1 MLQVRLLGQFDVRLD
16 GKRVTISS
24 RTGQSLFAYLTLTA
38 GTSHR
43 REKLAG
49 IIWPNTTE
57 ENARK
62 NLRQELWRIRKA
74 LSAQASAKGNYLL
87 TDDLTLKFNRHLD
100 FWLDVTQI
108 EKSDSDLQ
116 ALITNLSLYQG
127 ELLPGFYD
135 EWVMLERERIQAMFD
150 ARMEQLIKQLVTAE
164 HWIAVQEW
172 GERWLSLVG
181 TREPAYRALML
192 ATGARGD
199 MAKAAYLYQR
209 CLAELQEQLGVEPS
223 AETLALYEG
232 LVKGSAR
239 KTHLAAQPSSTITF
253 LFTDIEGSTHL
264 LERMGAQYAAVLSE
278 HHDIIRKAIQNWNG
292 HEVDTQGDA
301 FFVTFP
307 RAMDAVQCAAE
318 TQRALASHSWNDG
331 EQVRVRMG
339 LHTGEPLIASTGYV
353 GMDVHRAARIGD
365 AGHGGQVLL
374 SQTTRDLVIQ
384 ELPKDITI
392 RDLGEYRLK
401 DMKYPTAI
409 YQLVIDGL
417 PADFPPIRTKITGT
431 EAPMPG
437 KAPFKGLEY
446 FDETDSDLFF
456 GREKLTEKLV
466 RRLKDA
472 KPLSVIIGASGSGK
486 SSLVRAGLIIA
497 IKDNNPDWTIH
508 IITPTAHPLDALAI
522 ELTRDSESVTATATL
537 ADDLSKSPHSLHY
550 FLSRLVQRH
559 GSPPHILL
567 VIDQFEE
574 LFTLCR
580 DEFEREAFID
590 NLLACFHRTITS
602 GEAKGGEDCN
612 LMLVITLRADFYAHL
627 AQYPE
632 LRDAVSQQQEYIG
645 PMTMDELHCAIEE
658 PAKRG
663 YWEFEPGLVDLI
675 LRDVGEEPGAL
686 PLLSHALLETWQRR
700 AGHVLTLKGY
710 ADAGGVHGAIAHTAD
725 SVFNSMSSSEQA
737 IMRNILLRLTEFG
750 EGTEDTRRR
759 ASFDELMSQADS
771 AGDVRKVL
779 NKLAEARLVT
789 LSEDTAEVAHEALIR
804 EWPQLREWLI
814 QDREGIILHRHI
826 TESAHEWELLER
838 DPGSLY
844 HGARLAQANEWST
857 LNPDALNAQE
867 RLFLD
872 ESNRQAKEEDIA
884 REEQRA
890 REARLKQRVQRV
902 LQVLAGVFLIAAI
915 VSGGLAFWAN
925 SQRQEAL
932 RQASIGLASQARL
945 ELEGTSPERSVLLA
959 KEALE
964 NYPYTWQA
972 EKALGEI
979 VHEFRL
985 RHVVT
990 GHTNTVTDM
999 EWSPDGTRFATTSKD
1014 GILRIWDTQTQKT
1027 LLDISAHLAFDAGL
1041 WLGGSE
1047 LAWSP
1052 DGKHIVTAGFDKT
1065 AKVWDVTSG
1074 QEIVTFTGHNDE
1086 VWGVA
1091 WSADGQW
1098 VASASK
1104 DGTARV
1110 WNAFTGDE
1118 KYSLKENTIP
1128 VRAVDWS
1135 PDGSHIATAGED
1147 GIAQIWNAD
1156 SGDEFVKLTGHTNRI
1171 WSATWSP
1178 NGEQVATASEDGTV
1192 RIWDS
1197 KTGTELFDLR
1207 LASTVWDVAWSP
1219 DGKQLAT
1226 TNALGY
1232 AQVWDISARKEV
1244 FTLQGR
1250 TPEQFNISWSPDGK
1264 LLGTTAGADFSARIW
1279 DASPATLTLSGNQ
1292 EAIGWVAWSPDG
1304 KRLLTVDNYENFTTV
1319 VWDIET
1325 GKELIT
1331 LSGHSNS
1338 VQDASWSPD
1347 GTKILSTGWDALPR
1361 VWDANTGEILLTFT
1375 GHIEDPPGKFTGART
1390 TGGSQWSPDGT
1401 RVMTGSGSGIV
1412 RIWDPETGEEYLV
1425 FRTTSDVNGTGPWSP
1440 DGKLIGTCAVPGIL
1454 QIWDGTTGAPILGGY
1469 IHNTENETHGGNIDW
1484 CMKGGWSPDGKK
1496 YLTASTAGNGA
1507 TIWDIETGEKILVF
1521 LGHSGGLGFPTWS
1534 PNGQRVA
1541 SGDLNGDIKIWDA
1554 ETGVELLSFKSP
1566 IGIFLFQL
1574 AWSPDGK
1581 YLTSANASSFTD
1593 IFRIWQTTEDMLAYT
1608 NECCVVRELTPEER
1622 QQFGLLQE

>member
-16 GKRVTISS
+16 GKRVAISS
-24 RTGQSLFAYLTLTA
+24 RAGQSLFAYLTLTA

-49 IIWPNTTE
+49 IIWPNTTD

-74 LSAQASAKGNYLL
+74 LSTQASTKGNYLL
-87 TDDLTLKFNRHLD
+87 TDDLTLKFDRHLD
-100 FWLDVTQI
+100 FWLDVAQI

-135 EWVMLERERIQAMFD
+135 EWVALERERIQALFD
-150 ARMEQLIKQLVTAE
+150 ARMEQLLKQLITAE

-181 TREPAYRALML
+181 IREPAYRALIFSN
-192 ATGARGD
+192 GARGD
-199 MAKAAYLYQR
+199 MAKVAALYQR
-209 CLAELQEQLGVEPS
+209 CTTELQEQLGVEPS
-223 AETLALYEG
+223 AETIALYEG
-232 LVKGSAR
+232 LVKGAK
-239 KTHLAAQPSSTITF
+239 KTPYFAVKPSSTITF

-264 LERMGAQYAAVLSE
+264 LERMGAKYAAVLSE
-278 HHDIIRKAIQNWNG
+278 HHGIIRKSIQNWNG

-307 RAMDAVQCAAE
+307 RALDAVQCAAE
-318 TQRALASHSWNDG
+318 TQRALTSHSWKDG
-331 EQVRVRMG
+331 EQVLVRMG

-374 SQTTRDLVIQ
+374 SQTTRELVIQ

-409 YQLVIDGL
+409 YQLVIEGL

-446 FDETDSDLFF
+446 FDVCDSNLFF
-456 GREKLTEKLV
+456 GREPLTGKMAQ
-466 RRLKDA
+466 RLKDE
-472 KPLSVIIGASGSGK
+472 KSLSVIIGASGSGK
-486 SSLVRAGLIIA
+486 SSLVRAGLIPT
-497 IKDNNPDWTIH
+497 IKNQNPNWIIH
-508 IITPTAHPLDALAI
+508 ILTPTAHPLEALTI
-522 ELTRDSESVTATATL
+522 ELTRESESVTATATL
-537 ADDLSKSPHSLHY
+537 ADDLAKNPHSLHY
-550 FLSRLVQRH
+550 FLSRRVQHR
-559 GSPPHILL
+559 GSSPHILL

-574 LFTLCR
+574 LFTLCH
-580 DEFEREAFID
+580 DEFEREAFVD
-590 NLLACFHRTITS
+590 NLLACFNRTITS
-602 GEAKGGEDCN
+602 GERKGGEDCN

-632 LRDAVSQQQEYIG
+632 LRDAVAREQEYIG
-645 PMTMDELHCAIEE
+645 PMSMDELHRAIEE
-658 PAKRG
+658 PARTG
-663 YWEFEPGLVDLI
+663 YWEFEAGLVDLI
-675 LRDVGEEPGAL
+675 LRDIGEEPGAL

-700 AGHVLTLKGY
+700 AGHMMTLKGY

-759 ASFDELMSQADS
+759 ASFDELMSQAGS
-771 AGDVRKVL
+771 ADDVRKVL
-779 NKLAEARLVT
+779 NKLAEARLIT

-804 EWPQLREWLI
+804 EWPQLREWLT

-826 TESAHEWELLER
+826 TEAAHEWTLLER
-838 DPGSLY
+838 DRGSLY
-844 HGARLAQANEWST
+844 QGARLAQANEWSA

-872 ESNRQAKEEDIA
+872 ESNRQAREEEIV

-915 VSGGLAFWAN
+915 VSGGLAYWAN
-925 SQRQEAL
+925 SQRREAL

-972 EKALGEI
+972 EKVLGEI

-985 RHVVT
+985 RHIVT
-990 GHTNTVTDM
+990 GHTNTVTDI
-999 EWSPDGTRFATTSKD
+999 EWSPDGSKFATTSKD
-1014 GILRIWDTQTQKT
+1014 GILRIWDAETREA
-1027 LLDISAHLAFDAGL
+1027 LLEISVHLAFDAGF
-1041 WLGGSE
+1041 WLGTSE

-1052 DGKHIVTAGFDKT
+1052 DGKQIATAGLDKT
-1065 AKVWDVTSG
+1065 AKVWDVASG
-1074 QEIVTFTGHNDE
+1074 KEIVTFTGHTDE
-1086 VWGVA
+1086 VWGIT
-1091 WSADGQW
+1091 WSADGKW
-1098 VASASK
+1098 IASTSK
-1104 DGTARV
+1104 DGTVRV
-1110 WNAFTGDE
+1110 WNAVTGDE
-1118 KYSLKENTIP
+1118 KYSLAKNENL
-1128 VRAVDWS
+1128 VRAVGWS
-1135 PDGSHIATAGED
+1135 PDGTLIATVGED

-1156 SGDEFVKLTGHTNRI
+1156 SGDEFVKLTGHTSRI
-1171 WSATWSP
+1171 WSAAWSP
-1178 NGEQVATASEDGTV
+1178 DGEQVATACDDRTV

-1197 KTGTELFDLR
+1197 KTGTELLDLR
-1207 LASTVWDVAWSP
+1207 LASAVWDVAWSP

-1226 TNALGY
+1226 TNATGY
-1232 AQVWDISARKEV
+1232 AQVWDVSTRKEV
-1244 FTLQGR
+1244 YTLQGR
-1250 TPEQFNISWSPDGK
+1250 TPEQFNITWSPDGK

-1279 DASPATLTLSGNQ
+1279 DASLATITLSGSQ
-1292 EAIGWVAWSPDG
+1292 DAIGWVSWSPDG
-1304 KRLLTVDNYENFTTV
+1304 KRVSTTDNMGDYTTVIWNAVTGNELLTL
-1319 VWDIET
+1319 
-1325 GKELIT
+1325 K
-1331 LSGHSNS
+1331 GHTIQA
-1338 VQDASWSPD
+1338 QDAFWSPD
-1347 GTKILSTGWDALPR
+1347 GLKIVTTGWDGLAK
-1361 VWDANTGEILLTFT
+1361 VWDTNTGEELVTFS
-1375 GHIEDPPGKFTGART
+1375 GHVGDPPGKFTGRLSV
-1390 TGGSQWSPDGT
+1390 GGGGWSPDGT
-1401 RVMTGSGSGIV
+1401 RIMTHSGSGFL
-1412 RIWDPETGEEYLV
+1412 RIWDANTGEEYLV
-1425 FRTTSDVNGTGPWSP
+1425 IQTTKDVAPAERWSP
-1440 DGKLIGTCAVPGIL
+1440 DGTRIGSCAIPGIL
-1454 QIWDGTTGAPILGGY
+1454 QIWDATTGEPIIGGF
-1469 IHNTENETHGGNIDW
+1469 IHNTKNETHGSNVDW
-1484 CMKGGWSPDGKK
+1484 CMIGGWSPNGTK
-1496 YLTASTAGNGA
+1496 YLTTSAAGNGA
-1507 TIWDIETGEKILVF
+1507 TIWDTKTGEKILVF
-1521 LGHSGGLGFPTWS
+1521 TGHTGGLGFPAWS

-1541 SGDLNGDIKIWDA
+1541 TGDFNGEIKIWDN
-1554 ETGVELLSFKSP
+1554 ESGVELLSFKSP
-1566 IGIFLFQL
+1566 IGLVLFQL
-1574 AWSPDGK
+1574 AWSPDGN
-1581 YLTSANASSFTD
+1581 YLTGANDSNAID
-1593 IFRIWQTTEDMLAYT
+1593 LYRVWQTTKDLLAYT
-1608 NECCVVRELTPEER
+1608 IDCCVVRELTPEER
-1622 QQFGLLQE
+1622 QQFGLP